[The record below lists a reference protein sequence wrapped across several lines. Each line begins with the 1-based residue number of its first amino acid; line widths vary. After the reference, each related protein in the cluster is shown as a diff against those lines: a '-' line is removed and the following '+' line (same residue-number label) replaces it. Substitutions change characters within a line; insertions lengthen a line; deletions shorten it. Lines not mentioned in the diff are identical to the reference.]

1 MEHDQVLV
9 SLDFQV
15 VLSCLDL
22 GLELFHFLLL
32 LLQQIGSLGLRI
44 LLPKPLNPLSLLN
57 LKNLELFPVVL
68 RLLNSLIDSN
78 KLLILL
84 HLLQSC
90 LRLDL
95 DIFNGTVELLV
106 EHLHLLLVVVL
117 EPLYPHQTLILVIFK
132 LLFPHA
138 VEFLQLFIPNID
150 VLPQLLFL
158 NVGPQFILI
167 LVYVGFKD
175 SHFTHQVFVEGIL
188 LHIAEFFSEYL
199 HFFFY

>member
-1 MEHDQVLV
+1 M
-9 SLDFQV
+9 
-15 VLSCLDL
+15 LSCLDL

-44 LLPKPLNPLSLLN
+44 LLPQPLNPLSLLN

-68 RLLNSLIDSN
+68 RLLNSFIDSN

-90 LRLDL
+90 LWLDL
-95 DIFNGTVELLV
+95 DIFNGTVQLLV

-117 EPLYPHQTLILVIFK
+117 EPLYPHETLILIIFK

-138 VEFLQLFIPNID
+138 VEFLELLISNINIF
-150 VLPQLLFL
+150 PQLLFL
-158 NVGPQFILI
+158 NVGPQFVLI
-167 LVYVGFKD
+167 LVYVGFQK
-175 SHFTHQVFVEGIL
+175 SHFAH
-188 LHIAEFFSEYL
+188 
-199 HFFFY
+199 